1 MLDANTIQIQSL
13 KCNWWKNICVDVL
26 RLDELHPIISGN
38 KWFKLKLNV
47 AAAKALGKDTIE
59 VIPTTAQW
67 FGVTY
72 KEDAPSVQA
81 SVTKLVDQQE
91 YPNNLWAE

>member
-1 MLDANTIQIQSL
+1 MNFWGFHPNVFEVMEQSFNEFLDQNITNPKSEFFIPIVADEFTKSGKGTI
-13 KCNWWKNICVDVL
+13 K
-26 RLDELHPIISGN
+26 
-38 KWFKLKLNV
+38 
-47 AAAKALGKDTIE
+47 